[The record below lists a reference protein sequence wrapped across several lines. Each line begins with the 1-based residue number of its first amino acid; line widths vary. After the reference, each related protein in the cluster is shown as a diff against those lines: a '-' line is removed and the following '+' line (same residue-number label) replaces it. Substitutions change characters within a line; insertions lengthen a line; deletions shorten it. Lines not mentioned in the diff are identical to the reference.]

1 MNLIIPFEKKVKFS
15 GPVKE
20 ICSISLEHEITKNE
34 GEILGNFLV
43 SGTYKEYELSVNKQD
58 FNFTLPFSVDIS
70 SRIDLS
76 SIEFS
81 IDNFTYNLDNDEL
94 DIKIDYV
101 VEGTEMKEEVAF
113 ERAPESPSIES
124 LLDERKESQEETIE
138 EKETKDEESERI
150 DKEKITNVVTSMMDT
165 EDDFMTYHIHI
176 VKKDETLEMI
186 CEHYHI
192 SLDEIT
198 KINNISTVE
207 ENDKLLIPL
216 ENE

>member
-70 SRIDLS
+70 NRVDLS

-113 ERAPESPSIES
+113 ERVPESPSIES
-124 LLDERKESQEETIE
+124 LLDEKKEPLEETTEKNEIIE
-138 EKETKDEESERI
+138 EKEDRI
-150 DKEKITNVVTSMMDT
+150 DNDKITNVVTSMMDT

-192 SLDEIT
+192 SMEDVI
-198 KINNISTVE
+198 KINNISAVE

>member
-70 SRIDLS
+70 NSVDLS

-124 LLDERKESQEETIE
+124 LLDEKKEPLEETTEKNEIIE
-138 EKETKDEESERI
+138 EKEDRI
-150 DKEKITNVVTSMMDT
+150 DNDKITNVVTSMMDT

-176 VKKDETLEMI
+176 VKKEETLEMI

-192 SLDEIT
+192 SMEDVM
-198 KINNISTVE
+198 KINNISAVE

>member
-70 SRIDLS
+70 NRIDLS

-186 CEHYHI
+186 CEHY
-192 SLDEIT
+192 
-198 KINNISTVE
+198 NN
-207 ENDKLLIPL
+207 LIYIL
-216 ENE
+216 NY

>member
-70 SRIDLS
+70 NRVDLS

-124 LLDERKESQEETIE
+124 LLDERKEPLEETIE
-138 EKETKDEESERI
+138 KNETVEEKEERI
-150 DKEKITNVVTSMMDT
+150 DNDKITNVVTSMMDT

-176 VKKDETLEMI
+176 VKKEETLEMI
-186 CEHYHI
+186 CEYYHI
-192 SLDEIT
+192 SMEDVM
-198 KINNISTVE
+198 KINNISAVE

>member
-124 LLDERKESQEETIE
+124 LLDERKESQEETME
-138 EKETKDEESERI
+138 EKETKDEENERI

-192 SLDEIT
+192 SLDEVM

>member
-70 SRIDLS
+70 NRIDLS

-192 SLDEIT
+192 SLDEVM
-198 KINNISTVE
+198 KINNISTAE

>member
-70 SRIDLS
+70 NRVDLS

-124 LLDERKESQEETIE
+124 LLDEKKEPLEENTEKNEIIE
-138 EKETKDEESERI
+138 EKEYRI
-150 DKEKITNVVTSMMDT
+150 DNDKITNVVTSMMDT

-176 VKKDETLEMI
+176 VKKEETLEMI

-192 SLDEIT
+192 SMEDVM
-198 KINNISTVE
+198 KINNISAVE

>member
-70 SRIDLS
+70 NRVDLS

-124 LLDERKESQEETIE
+124 LLDEKKEPLEENTEKNEIIE
-138 EKETKDEESERI
+138 EKEDRI
-150 DKEKITNVVTSMMDT
+150 DNDKITNVVTSMMDT

-176 VKKDETLEMI
+176 VKKEETLEMI

-192 SLDEIT
+192 SMEDVM
-198 KINNISTVE
+198 KINNISAVE

>member
-70 SRIDLS
+70 NRVDLS

-113 ERAPESPSIES
+113 ERVPESPSIES
-124 LLDERKESQEETIE
+124 LLDEKKEPLEKNTEKNEIIE
-138 EKETKDEESERI
+138 EKEDRI
-150 DKEKITNVVTSMMDT
+150 DNDKITNVVTSMMDT

-176 VKKDETLEMI
+176 VKKEETLEMI

-192 SLDEIT
+192 SMEDVM
-198 KINNISTVE
+198 KINNISAVE

>member
-70 SRIDLS
+70 NRVDLS

-113 ERAPESPSIES
+113 ERVPESPSIES
-124 LLDERKESQEETIE
+124 LLDEKKEPLEETTEKNEIIE
-138 EKETKDEESERI
+138 EKEDRI
-150 DKEKITNVVTSMMDT
+150 DNDKITNVVTSMMDT

-176 VKKDETLEMI
+176 VKKEETLEMI

-192 SLDEIT
+192 SMEDVM
-198 KINNISTVE
+198 KINNISAVE

>member
-70 SRIDLS
+70 NRIDLS

-113 ERAPESPSIES
+113 EKAPESPSIES

>member
-113 ERAPESPSIES
+113 EKAPESPSIES
-124 LLDERKESQEETIE
+124 LLDERKESQEETME

>member
-138 EKETKDEESERI
+138 EKETKDEENERI

-192 SLDEIT
+192 SLDEVM
-198 KINNISTVE
+198 KINNISTAE

>member
-70 SRIDLS
+70 NRVDLS

-124 LLDERKESQEETIE
+124 LLDEKKEPLEETTEKNEIIE
-138 EKETKDEESERI
+138 EKEDRI
-150 DKEKITNVVTSMMDT
+150 DNDKITNVVTSMMDT

-176 VKKDETLEMI
+176 VKKEETLEMI

-192 SLDEIT
+192 SMEDVM
-198 KINNISTVE
+198 KINNISAVE

>member
-70 SRIDLS
+70 NRIDLS

-138 EKETKDEESERI
+138 EKETKDEENERI

-192 SLDEIT
+192 SLDEVM

>member
-70 SRIDLS
+70 NRVDLS

-124 LLDERKESQEETIE
+124 LLDEKNEPLEENTEKNEIIE
-138 EKETKDEESERI
+138 EKEDRI
-150 DKEKITNVVTSMMDT
+150 DNDKITNVVTSMMDT

-176 VKKDETLEMI
+176 VKKEETLEMI

-192 SLDEIT
+192 SMEDVM
-198 KINNISTVE
+198 KINNISAVE

>member
-70 SRIDLS
+70 NRIDLS

>member
-20 ICSISLEHEITKNE
+20 ICSISLENEITKNE

-138 EKETKDEESERI
+138 EKETKDEENERI

-192 SLDEIT
+192 SLDEVM

>member
-70 SRIDLS
+70 NRVDLS

-113 ERAPESPSIES
+113 ERAPESLSIES
-124 LLDERKESQEETIE
+124 LLDEKKEPLEENTEKNEIIE
-138 EKETKDEESERI
+138 EKEDRI
-150 DKEKITNVVTSMMDT
+150 DNDKITNVVTSMMDT

-176 VKKDETLEMI
+176 VKKEETLEMI

-192 SLDEIT
+192 SMEDVM
-198 KINNISTVE
+198 KINNISAVE

>member
-70 SRIDLS
+70 NRVDLS

-124 LLDERKESQEETIE
+124 LLDERKEPLEETIE
-138 EKETKDEESERI
+138 KNETVEEKEERI
-150 DKEKITNVVTSMMDT
+150 DNDKITNVVTSMMDT

-176 VKKDETLEMI
+176 VKKEETLEMI

-192 SLDEIT
+192 SMEDVM
-198 KINNISTVE
+198 KINNISAVE

>member
-70 SRIDLS
+70 NRIDLS

-113 ERAPESPSIES
+113 EKAPESPSIES
-124 LLDERKESQEETIE
+124 LLDERKEPQEETIE

>member
-70 SRIDLS
+70 NRVDLS

-113 ERAPESPSIES
+113 ERVPESPSIES
-124 LLDERKESQEETIE
+124 LLDEKKEPLEENTEKNEIIE
-138 EKETKDEESERI
+138 EKEDRI
-150 DKEKITNVVTSMMDT
+150 DNDKITNVVTSMMDT

-176 VKKDETLEMI
+176 VKKEETLEMI

-192 SLDEIT
+192 SMEDVM
-198 KINNISTVE
+198 KINNISAVE